1 MVILGYPFPN
11 LGKSL
16 LHSFVVS
23 FMATIAV
30 IWGVI
35 PEFSISTR
43 RVNFSTLSYSQ
54 DFNDDQI
61 TRYAR
66 SVIQIENQRQQAY
79 QSISQILGKSPPVI
93 ICNKPET
100 FRTLPNQAQKIAVDY
115 CNNSKKIVENS
126 GLSPAQFN
134 SITARIRSDNNFKKR
149 VQDALIRVQKQK
161 GTAVK

>member
-16 LHSFVVS
+16 LRSLMVS

-35 PEFSISTR
+35 PEFSLSTR

-61 TRYAR
+61 NRYAR

-79 QSISQILGKSPPVI
+79 QNISRILGKSPPAIV
-93 ICNKPET
+93 CNQPET
-100 FRTLPNQAQKIAVDY
+100 FKGLPNQAQKIAVDY
-115 CNNSKKIVENS
+115 CNNSKRIVENS
-126 GLSPAQFN
+126 GLTPTQFN
-134 SITARIRSDNNFKKR
+134 SITARIRSDVSFKKR
-149 VQDALIRVQKQK
+149 VQDALIRVQQQK
-161 GTAVK
+161 GAAVK